1 MERYKVVKLDPTVSV
16 TLKEMRE
23 SQGLNTV
30 QMAERLGIS
39 REEYSRAENGR
50 PPKWMLRAARF
61 FEESF
66 RLGYLPNQIRL
77 KLDAPAVREKSTEYQ
92 T

>member
-1 MERYKVVKLDPTVSV
+1 MSAYKVVKLDPTVSV
-16 TLKEMRE
+16 TLREMRE

-39 REEYSRAENGR
+39 RQEYSRAENGR
-50 PPKWMLRAARF
+50 PPKWMLKAARF

-77 KLDAPAVREKSTEYQ
+77 KPDAPAVAEDGAD
-92 T
+92 